1 MQMKYLG
8 FLFIISF
15 SFCACEQES
24 KLEKEIAKIAV
35 NVPIERFDIAFS
47 KATPEKL
54 PSLKNKFPFM
64 FPSKYKDAFWL
75 ARMKDTI
82 QRELVTETVAKFS
95 DFSPYKLEIEQLFQ
109 HLKYYFPDFKTPR
122 VITTTSEVD
131 YRNKVIVT
139 DTIALISLDTY
150 LGSDHHFYS
159 GIQEY
164 LVANLKPDQIVVDLA
179 EAYSERYIFQQ
190 KRKTLLDDMI
200 YAGKQLYFKDKML
213 PFKSDAEKIGYTE
226 DEIKWAEA
234 NEEYI
239 WRYFIDRELLFSG
252 DVKLAQRFINT
263 APFSKFYLEQIDNES
278 PGRIGQ
284 YMGWQIVKAYMKKTN
299 DEFKQML
306 NTTPE
311 DIFNKSIF
319 KPRKNG
325 KN

>member
-1 MQMKYLG
+1 MQMKHFG
-8 FLFIISF
+8 FLFLISF
-15 SFCACEQES
+15 SFFACKQES
-24 KLEKEIAKIAV
+24 KLEKEIAKIEANFQV
-35 NVPIERFDIAFS
+35 ERFDVAFS
-47 KATPEKL
+47 EATPKKL
-54 PSLKNKFPFM
+54 SSLKKKFPFM
-64 FPSKYKDAFWL
+64 FPSKYKDSFWL
-75 ARMKDTI
+75 ARMEDTI
-82 QRELVTETVAKFS
+82 QQELVTETVAKFR
-95 DFSPYKLEIEQLFQ
+95 DFNPYKLEIKQLFQ
-109 HLKYYFPDFKTPR
+109 HLKYYFPDFKIPR

-150 LGSDHHFYS
+150 LGSNHHFYS

-164 LVANLKPDQIVVDLA
+164 LVANLKSDQIVVDLA
-179 EAYSERYIFQQ
+179 EAYSKRYIFQQ

-200 YAGKQLYFKDKML
+200 YAGKQLYFKDKMI
-213 PFKSDAEKIGYTE
+213 PFKSDAQKIGYTE
-226 DEIKWAEA
+226 EEIKWAEA

-278 PGRIGQ
+278 PGSIGQ

-299 DEFKQML
+299 AEFKQML
-306 NTTPE
+306 NTTAE
-311 DIFNKSIF
+311 DIFNKSKF